1 VSQVHIEGESTR
13 RPRLT
18 GLRAAATIVVVP
30 LRLLL
35 FAVVLLLAAPTVA
48 QAFGPPQLFWRP
60 YLPGAEVA
68 WQPLNGA
75 AVNVFEPEVG
85 ILIDA
90 DPVGKDPGRA
100 ITVTHVPDHG
110 TASDALRYAGECFT
124 LPGGAGKVVALGQL
138 PFRGFGAYTIHSF
151 ALTNAQAMS
160 SLLCDLTGAPA
171 SDTNFTVNAVPTLSL
186 VLGHAQL
193 DDDSN
198 ENIVAQVTSS
208 AAFQSFP
215 ADYVCARNA
224 RAAADGTPSGAD
236 RRTINNARDVGV
248 VDDLGK
254 VGHWSCAARLEVP
267 SEGDNATFTGPW
279 GPLLN
284 FDVTDL
290 FRFQRLALSSL
301 GGTRYALSGRS
312 ANNGAAGGKVRA
324 TFVRGKRCPGGPKT
338 IRKTLAVNAAGRF
351 TARLALPE
359 GGSSGYISYG
369 WKVKIEFLGTSL
381 VRPAK
386 QVFGIEVG
394 VRSSGGQRHYRKTR
408 VAQIED
414 ASAAACVK
422 QPIFHLP

>member
-1 VSQVHIEGESTR
+1 
-13 RPRLT
+13 LT
-18 GLRAAATIVVVP
+18 GPGAAATIVVVP

-85 ILIDA
+85 VLIDV
-90 DPVGKDPGRA
+90 DPAGKDPGRA
-100 ITVTHVPDHG
+100 LTVTHVPDHA
-110 TASDALRYAGECFT
+110 TASDALPYHGECFT

-138 PFRGFGAYTIHSF
+138 PFRGFGGYTIHAV

-160 SLLCDLTGAPA
+160 SLACDLTGAPA
-171 SDTNFTVNAVPTLSL
+171 SDTNFTVNAAPTLSL

-198 ENIVAQVTSS
+198 ENIVAQVASV

-224 RAAADGTPSGAD
+224 TAGSDGTPNGVD
-236 RRTINNARDVGV
+236 RRTVDKASRVGV
-248 VDDLGK
+248 VDVLGK
-254 VGHWSCAARLEVP
+254 VGRWSCAARLEVP

-284 FDVTDL
+284 FDVTDV
-290 FRFQRLALSSL
+290 FRFRRLRMNAL
-301 GGTRYALSGRS
+301 GRTHYGIDGLADTS
-312 ANNGAAGGKVRA
+312 AAGGKVRL
-324 TFVRGKRCPGGPKT
+324 TFTSGRRCPGAKRT
-338 IRKTLAVNAAGRF
+338 IRKTLSVNSAGKF
-351 TARLALPE
+351 TTRSLTLPE
-359 GGSSGYISYG
+359 KGSSGYVSYG
-369 WKVKIEFLGTSL
+369 WRLKAEFLGTRFI
-381 VRPAK
+381 RPAK
-386 QVFGIEVG
+386 LDVG
-394 VRSSGGQRHYRKTR
+394 LALAVRSSGGQPHYRKAR
-408 VAQIED
+408 VGTIENPSD
-414 ASAAACVK
+414 AACVK
-422 QPIFHLP
+422 QPIPHLP